1 MAKGPLVSPAMIT
14 SIAGLV
20 TALLETGAAWYLI
33 EFKGSPQNL
42 SVYFVTHAAAST
54 VLAWMLL
61 RILPERYRE
70 PEWPVFGL
78 LFSFAF
84 FIPLLGIAG
93 MLAAVVI
100 TALRPKAATDRPFE
114 EVVKPEYV
122 LSIREPGAQLRISSL
137 KSMLLDPNVP
147 AEMRLRSLNALQNMP
162 TRAAAPTLRRL
173 LGDPLDEL
181 RLIAY
186 GMLDQK
192 EKRINSE
199 IQSERKILA
208 ETIEP
213 MARVNVLRRL
223 VELNWELIYSD
234 LVQGDVRA
242 FHLAQVADYAGEA
255 LVIVENDP
263 GLWFLRGR
271 GLQASGRF
279 DEAREAYTHAIDNG
293 LPRARALAYLAEIAF
308 EQRDFVTLREH
319 LAQIAQSQPAP
330 VLVPLIRFWN
340 GTEQE
345 ASAHFQAPSGGF
357 AEAL

>member
-1 MAKGPLVSPAMIT
+1 MSRPALVGPSMIN

-100 TALRPKAATDRPFE
+100 TALRPKAVTDRPFE

-122 LSIREPGAQLRISSL
+122 LSLREPGAQLRISSL

-147 AEMRLRSLNALQNMP
+147 AELRLRSLNALQNMP

-192 EKRINSE
+192 EKRINNE
-199 IQSERKILA
+199 IQAERTTLA
-208 ETIEP
+208 ATSDRA
-213 MARVNVLRRL
+213 ARLNLLRHL

-242 FHLAQVADYAGEA
+242 FHLDQVQEYAGLA
-255 LVIVENDP
+255 LMLAESDP
-263 GLWFLRGR
+263 GLWFLK
-271 GLQASGRF
+271 
-279 DEAREAYTHAIDNG
+279 
-293 LPRARALAYLAEIAF
+293 ARALQAAGRLDEAKETYTRAITAGLPPNRALSYLAEIAF
-308 EQRDFVTLREH
+308 EQRDFASVRQYADLIGR
-319 LAQIAQSQPAP
+319 SQTAPAMA
-330 VLVPLIRFWN
+330 PLIRFWT
-340 GTEQE
+340 G
-345 ASAHFQAPSGGF
+345 ASSQSSAQFAPPRL
-357 AEAL
+357 EAL

>member
-1 MAKGPLVSPAMIT
+1 MPNPSMIT

-20 TALLETGAAWYLI
+20 TALLETAAAWYLI

-54 VLAWMLL
+54 VLAWMLQ
-61 RILPERYRE
+61 RILPERYRA

-100 TALRPKAATDRPFE
+100 TALRPKGMTDRPFE

-122 LSIREPGAQLRISSL
+122 LSLREPGAQLRITSL

-147 AEMRLRSLNALQNMP
+147 AELRLRSLNALQNMP

-181 RLIAY
+181 RLIPY

-192 EKRINSE
+192 EKRINNE
-199 IQSERKILA
+199 IQAERKTLE
-208 ETIEP
+208 ETSDRA
-213 MARVNVLRRL
+213 ARLNLLRHL

-242 FHLAQVADYAGEA
+242 FHLEQVQLYAGLA
-255 LVIVENDP
+255 LMLAEGDP
-263 GLWFLRGR
+263 GLWFLK
-271 GLQASGRF
+271 
-279 DEAREAYTHAIDNG
+279 
-293 LPRARALAYLAEIAF
+293 ARALQAAGRFSEAGETYTRAITAGLPPNRALSYLTEIAF
-308 EQRDFVTLREH
+308 EQRDFEAVRRYADLIRR
-319 LAQIAQSQPAP
+319 SQTVPLMA
-330 VLVPLIRFWN
+330 PLIRFWT
-340 GTEQE
+340 GASPG
-345 ASAHFQAPSGGF
+345 ASAQATTAR